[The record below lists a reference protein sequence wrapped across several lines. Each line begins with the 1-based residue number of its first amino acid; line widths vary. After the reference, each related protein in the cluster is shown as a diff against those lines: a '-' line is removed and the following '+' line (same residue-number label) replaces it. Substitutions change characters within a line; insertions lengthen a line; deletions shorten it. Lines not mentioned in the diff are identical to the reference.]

1 MELRRLSSAHS
12 SHIQWLEEVVLATPA
27 YSWLTEGKAP
37 NPADALEILRACPPG
52 IGEHDKF
59 VLAIQ
64 EEEVLLGCVDL
75 VRGYPDKQT
84 AYLGLLLLKE
94 CWQRR
99 GVGSELVARLMG
111 MAAGWGCTTLRLG
124 VIETNAPALHF
135 WSKHGFKQVD
145 RKQIAGFT
153 GDTLV
158 MTRTV
163 SHPYRPESSNSATA
177 R

>member
-12 SHIQWLEEVVLATPA
+12 SHIAWLEEVVLAAPA

-37 NPADALEILRACPPG
+37 NPADALEILRACPPD

-59 VLAIQ
+59 VLAIL
-64 EEEVLLGCVDL
+64 EGEVLIGCIDL
-75 VRGYPDKQT
+75 VRGYPDEQT

-99 GVGSELVARLMG
+99 GMGSELVAHVMG
-111 MAAGWGCTTLRLG
+111 MAAGWGCPPLRLG
-124 VIETNAPALHF
+124 VIETNVPALHF

-158 MTRTV
+158 MTRAV
-163 SHPYRPESSNSATA
+163 CHPDGPNPANSASS